1 MVPLLDEV
9 DAFIDHHMKDSFV
22 LMIQEIMS
30 TLNIEQTFI
39 ISHNITPGQYDHI
52 MHVMDITE
60 EESN

>member
-1 MVPLLDEV
+1 
-9 DAFIDHHMKDSFV
+9 MKDSFV

-30 TLNIEQTFI
+30 TLNIDQTFI